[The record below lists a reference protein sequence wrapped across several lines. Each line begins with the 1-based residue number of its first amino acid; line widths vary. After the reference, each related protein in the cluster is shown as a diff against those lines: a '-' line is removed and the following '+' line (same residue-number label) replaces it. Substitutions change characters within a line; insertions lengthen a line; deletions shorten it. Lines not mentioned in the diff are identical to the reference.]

1 MADLQRF
8 TSYHISGHP
17 SAAGRAQDRESSPVK
32 DQHSTTVSSR
42 VVVSVRGRV
51 RLSFYLNLRNHLIGL
66 LSDRSS
72 ICGLCSCHKLTSDGA
87 VWTGLR
93 HARQVAVTVAMQSL
107 VVERT
112 GHDSGTVRRYGD
124 LLYTPTLL
132 TKFVARILLIYCQT
146 SSLICSE

>member
-1 MADLQRF
+1 MVTRQLQVERR
-8 TSYHISGHP
+8 TGKVRRSKTNILPLCQAGLWLVLGVGSGFC
-17 SAAGRAQDRESSPVK
+17 SSEI
-32 DQHSTTVSSR
+32 
-42 VVVSVRGRV
+42 
-51 RLSFYLNLRNHLIGL
+51 SFYLNLRSHLIGL

-146 SSLICSE
+146 SSLIFSE